1 MTGGCRLEMVSSPRS
16 VGGFHGVRAYSRVF
30 LVMRWVMLEKVHQV
44 TALQGQSSLEA
55 KFSRAE
61 G

>member
-1 MTGGCRLEMVSSPRS
+1 MVFVPI
-16 VGGFHGVRAYSRVF
+16 HSRVF